1 MAIKVL
7 VLFLCLKS
15 VLSDSVLNVFDS
27 YDDFIGSGDNS
38 TEFLLSTNHTSA
50 KEDSLY
56 TTNPT
61 VVNSPDTTI
70 TSTRLPTLE
79 TTTTSTSA
87 PSGSSATTLAIIT
100 EENLFTTSV
109 EPSKQ
114 TTIGSTPGYYS
125 TTELSTDHSDASES
139 FSSSSSIVLSS
150 TIPSTSLTTT
160 ESTPL
165 TTQPE
170 LSTSTSSPSSGSTST
185 TSPSSPSSGG
195 DKFRLFYIL
204 LAIFGCLILIMVA
217 AVLYCLRKRRSRRLL
232 LENSGTEST
241 GKIVPIVWVAST
253 TSGLK

>member
-1 MAIKVL
+1 MKVL
-7 VLFLCLKS
+7 LLFVCLKS

-27 YDDFIGSGDNS
+27 YDDFIGSGENS
-38 TEFLLSTNHTSA
+38 TEFLLSTNPNSSFESTSA

-87 PSGSSATTLAIIT
+87 PSGSSATTPAIIT

-139 FSSSSSIVLSS
+139 FSSSSSIVLST
-150 TIPSTSLTTT
+150 TIPSTSLLTTT

-170 LSTSTSSPSSGSTST
+170 LSTST
-185 TSPSSPSSGG
+185 SSPSSGG

-204 LAIFGCLILIMVA
+204 LAIFGCLILIVVA

-241 GKIVPIVWVAST
+241 GKIVPIV
-253 TSGLK
+253 

>member
-7 VLFLCLKS
+7 VLLLCLKS

-38 TEFLLSTNHTSA
+38 TEFLLSTNPSSSFDSTSA

-114 TTIGSTPGYYS
+114 TTIGSTPGYNS

-139 FSSSSSIVLSS
+139 SSSSSIVLS
-150 TIPSTSLTTT
+150 TTNPSTSLLTTT

-241 GKIVPIVWVAST
+241 GKIVPIV
-253 TSGLK
+253 